1 MTLGDKVEAALGE
14 LVQTMETLPGTYR
27 PEFTLTYWAGV
38 ADGKAE
44 AWSCTVEGDIHGDD
58 GDSFTVLG
66 RTATEVL
73 VLAREET
80 LRRVP

>member
-1 MTLGDKVEAALGE
+1 MTVGDDIQTALNE
-14 LVQTMETLPGTYR
+14 MVQTMETLPGAYR
-27 PEFTLTYWAGV
+27 PEFSLTFWAGV
-38 ADGKAE
+38 AEGAE

-58 GDSFTVLG
+58 GDTFTVLG
-66 RTATEVL
+66 HTATEVL